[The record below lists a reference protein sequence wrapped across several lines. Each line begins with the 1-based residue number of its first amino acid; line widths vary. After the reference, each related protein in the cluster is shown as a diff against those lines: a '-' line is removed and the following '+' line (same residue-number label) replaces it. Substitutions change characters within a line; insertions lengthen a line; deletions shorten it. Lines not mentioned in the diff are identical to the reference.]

1 MSAKFAPHKLL
12 RRRKRL
18 RTTQPADMKRIFNMG
33 GGVVSR
39 NAGFTTAL
47 QQALVFERFTTSYEN
62 VYVPRRQ
69 PSGAGDKGEN
79 A

>member
-1 MSAKFAPHKLL
+1 VKFASRRLL

-18 RTTQPADMKRIFNMG
+18 RTTQAADTTRIFNTG
-33 GGVVSR
+33 DQVVSR

-47 QQALVFERFTTSYEN
+47 QQPLVFERFTSSYEN
-62 VYVPRRQ
+62 VYVPRHQ
-69 PSGAGDKGEN
+69 PSGAGERVKN